1 MFAKFSAEMASRLEE
16 IVGKGNVI
24 QGEDI
29 GMDFRH
35 DELPYGASHT
45 PDAVV
50 EAHSTE
56 EVSRIM
62 ELCSEYELPVT
73 VRGAGTGK
81 VGGSVPLQGGVV
93 LSLKGMN
100 QLVSFDED
108 AQIITVQPGML
119 LQDVKAEAEK
129 HGLCYPPDPGEKTAT
144 VGGNV
149 STNAGGPCALKYGS
163 TKDYV
168 ADAVLVFADG
178 SVAKLSDKEEYSSVI
193 GSEGTLAV
201 ITQLSLKLIARPAK
215 DVILLFPFM
224 DTESCLNAAAKISE
238 SGFEPAVMEYLD
250 TDLVE
255 FSGNVTGNPVFPIEM
270 DGERVGATLMVS
282 LEGESDDELDEKME
296 SIAELAEE
304 LECLDILVV
313 DTPTLKR
320 DTWEA
325 HDAFH
330 TSMEAGAKCSDELNV
345 NLPQENISA
354 LVEFA
359 KEQGESSGLK
369 VLCYAHVGSGGLHI
383 HTAYDGTKED
393 FIPLMAS
400 FAAQVYARCA
410 QLSGSI
416 VGEYGV
422 GYAKTDYYKQS
433 IGPEAYS
440 RLSAR
445 KAAFDPKH
453 ILNPGKVVI

>member
-1 MFAKFSAEMASRLEE
+1 MFAKFSAEMAARLEE
-16 IVGKGNVI
+16 IVGKSNVI

-35 DELPYGASHT
+35 DELPYGTSHT

-193 GSEGTLAV
+193 GSEGTLA
-201 ITQLSLKLIARPAK
+201 
-215 DVILLFPFM
+215 
-224 DTESCLNAAAKISE
+224 
-238 SGFEPAVMEYLD
+238 MEYLD

-359 KEQGESSGLK
+359 KDQGESSGLK

-393 FIPLMAS
+393 FIPLMAA

>member
-1 MFAKFSAEMASRLEE
+1 MFAKFSAEMAARLEE

-29 GMDFRH
+29 GMDFWH
-35 DELPYGASHT
+35 DELPYGAAHS
-45 PDAVV
+45 PEAVV

-62 ELCSEYELPVT
+62 ELCSRYELPVT

-81 VGGSVPLQGGVV
+81 VGGSVPIQGGIV
-93 LSLKGMN
+93 LSLKAMN
-100 QLVSFDED
+100 QLISFDEETGTL
-108 AQIITVQPGML
+108 TVQPGML

-144 VGGNV
+144 IGGNV

-163 TKDYV
+163 TRDYV
-168 ADAVLVFADG
+168 ADAVLVLADG
-178 SVAKLSDKEEYSSVI
+178 AVAKLSDKEEYASVI

-201 ITQLSLKLIARPAK
+201 ITQLSLKLVKKPAK

-224 DTESCLNAAAKISE
+224 DTESCLNAAAKITE
-238 SGFEPAVMEYLD
+238 AGFEPAVMEYLD

-255 FSGNVTGNPVFPIEM
+255 FSGNVTGNPVFPVEM

-282 LEGESDDELDEKME
+282 LEGEDDDELDEKME

-345 NLPQENISA
+345 KLPQENIA
-354 LVEFA
+354 QLVEYA
-359 KEQGESSGLK
+359 KEQGEKAGLN
-369 VLCYAHVGSGGLHI
+369 VMCYAHVGSGGVHI
-383 HTAYDGTKED
+383 HTAYDGSKEE
-393 FIPLMAS
+393 FLPLMSA
-400 FAAQVYARCA
+400 FAADVYARCA
-410 QLSGSI
+410 QLSGCI

-422 GYAKTDYYKQS
+422 GYAKVDTYKQLL
-433 IGPEAYS
+433 GQEAYAE
-440 RLSAR
+440 LSAR

>member
-1 MFAKFSAEMASRLEE
+1 MFAKFSAEMAARLEE

-29 GMDFRH
+29 GMDFCH
-35 DELPYGASHT
+35 DELPYGEAHM
-45 PDAVV
+45 PEAVV
-50 EAHSTE
+50 EAHSTD
-56 EVSRIM
+56 EVSHIM
-62 ELCSEYELPVT
+62 ELCSRYELPVT

-81 VGGSVPLQGGVV
+81 VGGSVPVQGGLV
-93 LSLKGMN
+93 LSLKGIN

-178 SVAKLSDKEEYSSVI
+178 TVAKLSDKEEYASVI

-201 ITQLSLKLIARPAK
+201 ITQLSLRLVKKPEK
-215 DVILLFPFM
+215 EVILLFPFM
-224 DTESCLNAAAKISE
+224 DTETCLNAAAKIRE

-270 DGERVGATLMVS
+270 DGERVGATLMVG

-320 DTWEA
+320 DTWDA

-330 TSMEAGAKCSDELNV
+330 TSMEAGAKCSHELNV
-345 NLPQENISA
+345 TLPQENIA
-354 LVEFA
+354 QLVEYA
-359 KEQGESSGLK
+359 KERGESAGIK
-369 VLCYAHVGSGGLHI
+369 VMCYAHVGSGGLHI
-383 HTAYDGTKED
+383 HTVYDGAKED
-393 FIPLMAS
+393 FLPIMDA
-400 FAAQVYARCA
+400 FAADVYSRCT

-422 GYAKTDYYKQS
+422 GYSKTGYYRQA
-433 IGPEAYS
+433 IGENAYGE
-440 RLSAR
+440 LSAR
-445 KAAFDPKH
+445 KTAFDPKH